1 MEIST
6 TLDPAQLAAT
16 RRQVEMHNAELKA
29 KGINTEKDLGQDKYL
44 KLLVTQLRYQDPQN
58 PLQNHEFAAQMAQ
71 FSALEQ
77 MTKMNSSMEKVI
89 ASARAG
95 ESYNM
100 LGKEVAW
107 LNADT
112 NEMQRGVVK
121 AIVLADN
128 RPMLR
133 VGSIDVDPSRIASV
147 TLPKAAGE

>member
-100 LGKEVAW
+100 LGK
-107 LNADT
+107 
-112 NEMQRGVVK
+112 
-121 AIVLADN
+121 
-128 RPMLR
+128 
-133 VGSIDVDPSRIASV
+133 
-147 TLPKAAGE
+147 

>member
-1 MEIST
+1 MEINT
-6 TLDPAQLAAT
+6 TLDPAQLAET
-16 RRQVEMHNAELKA
+16 RRQVEKHNAELKA

-95 ESYNM
+95 ESYQM
-100 LGKEVAW
+100 LGKEVSW
-107 LNADT
+107 LDSDSK
-112 NEMQRGVVK
+112 EMQRGIVK
-121 AIVLADN
+121 AVVLADN

-133 VGSIDVDPSRIASV
+133 VGNIDVDPAMIAEV
-147 TLPKAAGE
+147 HLPQAAGE